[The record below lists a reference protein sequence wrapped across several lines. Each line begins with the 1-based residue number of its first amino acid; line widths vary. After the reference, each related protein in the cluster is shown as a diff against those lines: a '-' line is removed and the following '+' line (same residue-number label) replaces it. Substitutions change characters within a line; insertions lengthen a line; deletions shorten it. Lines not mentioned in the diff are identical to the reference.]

1 MHSLKTA
8 INLLSQ
14 KYWGASAAGILLQ
27 AEDTGN
33 YLIALRSQDVMEP
46 GTWGIIGG
54 KIDDDEDPEMA
65 ARRELQEETGYNGP
79 LDLKLI
85 HIYEDEKE
93 DFKYYNF
100 LGTIPE
106 EEDFEPNW
114 ETDDF
119 VWMSLENLKSMPD
132 LHFGLEELLGYV

>member
-27 AEDTGN
+27 AADTGN
-33 YLIALRSQDVMEP
+33 YLIALRSEDVMEP

-65 ARRELQEETGYNGP
+65 ARRELQEEIGYSGS
-79 LDLKLI
+79 LELKLI
-85 HIYEDEKE
+85 HVYEDEEE

-114 ETDDF
+114 ETDEF
-119 VWMSLENLKSMPD
+119 AWMSLETLRSTSG
-132 LHFGLEELLGYV
+132 LHFGLEELLGYI